1 MGVGNL
7 RCGARS
13 CRRRLQVAQQLQMME
28 VSPNTLG
35 FLGRRLSTVPVTETQ
50 RSHYQRVVHS
60 ETRCRSFTLLWRIHH
75 ALTGTV
81 DGGVGVSGR
90 INGGWYGCVILC
102 ISSNGGWGDEDH

>member
-1 MGVGNL
+1 MGVGTL

-35 FLGRRLSTVPVTETQ
+35 FLGRRFSTVPVTETQ

-60 ETRCRSFTLLWRIHH
+60 ETSRGGHGGCR
-75 ALTGTV
+75 V
-81 DGGVGVSGR
+81 GGG
-90 INGGWYGCVILC
+90 I
-102 ISSNGGWGDEDH
+102 GDEE